1 MNAYPA
7 MKEVTRLSLVVVAHT
22 CNFSTWE
29 VEKQVDLWV
38 KTSLVYRVLGQPELC
53 RKTLSGKAYT
63 KNKPNQNNNSNKNT
77 THKKQKNKKIGY
89 QSGQFSKCHTQMTKT
104 CQNW

>member
-29 VEKQVDLWV
+29 VEKQVDL
-38 KTSLVYRVLGQPELC
+38 
-53 RKTLSGKAYT
+53 
-63 KNKPNQNNNSNKNT
+63 
-77 THKKQKNKKIGY
+77 
-89 QSGQFSKCHTQMTKT
+89 
-104 CQNW
+104 